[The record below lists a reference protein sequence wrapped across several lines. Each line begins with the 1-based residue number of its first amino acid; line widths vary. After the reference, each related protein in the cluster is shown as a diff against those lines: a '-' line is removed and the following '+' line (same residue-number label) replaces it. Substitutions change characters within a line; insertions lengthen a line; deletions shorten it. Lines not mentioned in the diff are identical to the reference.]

1 MLAID
6 TNAHETD
13 LFNTIASFS
22 SNAYALVKNRHIVRE
37 PLQIGDVA
45 LRDEDGATLWSFE
58 IKRGADWS
66 ASILDHRLK
75 EQRRRAK
82 DNPEA
87 VGNLAYILEGIPPA
101 NDSTVPYGRMPA
113 SSVYAS
119 ILRTSLRDGLHVFY
133 TRNARETADLL
144 LFALLQQRA
153 GNLSHAAAPT
163 AGERGVG
170 KRKRDWSLD
179 HPTEAALL
187 SIPGMGNAPA
197 EALAL
202 EYDGLANLLQAEEQD
217 IADVKTASGR
227 RVGNALAKKVK
238 AL

>member
-22 SNAYALVKNRHIVRE
+22 SNAYTLVNTRHIVRE
-37 PLQIGDVA
+37 SLQIGDVA

-66 ASILDHRLK
+66 ASILDHRLE

-82 DNPEA
+82 DNPA
-87 VGNLAYILEGIPPA
+87 AGTFAYILEGIPPP
-101 NDSTVPYGRMPA
+101 NDSSVPYGRLPA
-113 SSVYAS
+113 SSVYGS
-119 ILRTSLRDGLHVFY
+119 LLRTSLRDGLHVFY

-144 LFALLQQRA
+144 LFALLQERA
-153 GNLSHAAAPT
+153 GKLAPKTAAT

-187 SIPGMGNAPA
+187 SIPGMGDKVAK
-197 EALAL
+197 ALADEFGSL
-202 EYDGLANLLQAEEQD
+202 GLLLAADEKEL
-217 IADVKTASGR
+217 ADVVVGKKR
-227 RVGNALAKKVK
+227 RLGPALAKKIK